1 MFGHRPAL
9 DSKSPVFRSTQ
20 LAVTVFAITFS
31 IIAFD
36 EAAPVVVM
44 RYAVFIAFAVQIW
57 IEFTERNCMF
67 LKSPVFLL
75 GFAAGTGFSLI
86 PSFGYFLALQGI
98 VPRFNF
104 EGNPNVMPHPRIL
117 HYFAHTA
124 EFYVIAFSMAALSVY
139 GAIRLATSATS
150 TNIVAPIPISARTEN
165 VLALASAILTAS
177 TALILFADVS
187 PTSASRFVVDAYPPL
202 QAFLL
207 LVLLHQYLTKG
218 ANGLCLVILSVAV
231 IAYYIVA
238 HQAKAPLFLLVSMS
252 FYYAYMRKL
261 GLSRM
266 LQFAVASIVFIFIL
280 VQVAQAVRV
289 EYVSIIRSGG
299 LDLGMAADVFASKVI
314 WRQADTGNC
323 LRNVIEKH
331 KADDPMEGDHLFW
344 IRGLVPRVFL
354 PQKESLSLGSKYA
367 IAYCGSPVE
376 TAHSA
381 SITLLGQPI
390 VRTGIGGMLIHTGV
404 LLVALGGLTWI
415 AIRHRGLGT
424 VSVMALLPW
433 WIDFDQDFALY
444 VANLVKFFLL
454 MCLILLPLL
463 WLGRTGT
470 SKSHGTTD
478 TSSRATD

>member
-57 IEFTERNCMF
+57 MEFSERNCVF

-75 GFAAGTGFSLI
+75 GFVACVGFSLFPAACYFI
-86 PSFGYFLALQGI
+86 AESNISARFNTQVFIQMYSGKNLFGYFGD
-98 VPRFNF
+98 
-104 EGNPNVMPHPRIL
+104 
-117 HYFAHTA
+117 TA

-139 GAIRLATSATS
+139 GAVRLATSATS
-150 TNIVAPIPISARTEN
+150 TSIAAAIPISARTEN
-165 VLALASAILTAS
+165 VLAAASALLTAS
-177 TALILFADVS
+177 AALILFADIS
-187 PTSASRFVVDAYPPL
+187 PTSASRLLVSAYPPL
-202 QAFLL
+202 QSFLL

-218 ANGLCLVILSVAV
+218 ANGLRLVMLSVAV
-231 IAYYIVA
+231 IACYIAA

-261 GLSRM
+261 SLSRM
-266 LQFAVASIVFIFIL
+266 LQFAAASVVFIFIL

-314 WRQADTGNC
+314 LRQVDTGNC
-323 LRNVIEKH
+323 LRKVIEKH
-331 KADDPMEGDHLFW
+331 KTDDPMAGDHLFW
-344 IRGLVPRVFL
+344 IRGLVPRAFS
-354 PQKESLSLGSKYA
+354 PQKESLSLGGKYA
-367 IAYCGSPVE
+367 HTYCGSPVG
-376 TAHSA
+376 TGHSA

-390 VRTGIGGMLIHTGV
+390 IRAGIGGMLIHTGV
-404 LLVALGGLTWI
+404 LLIALGGLTWI
-415 AIRHRGLGT
+415 SLRHRGLGT